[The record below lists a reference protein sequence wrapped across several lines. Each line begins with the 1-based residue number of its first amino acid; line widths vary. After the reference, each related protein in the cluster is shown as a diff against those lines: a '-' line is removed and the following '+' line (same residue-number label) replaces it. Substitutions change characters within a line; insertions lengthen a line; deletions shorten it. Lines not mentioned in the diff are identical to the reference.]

1 MTIDFLTKDLTGTA
15 KVFYEQSNLEG
26 KEDYL
31 QYFEGFPTTEQ
42 EEFAQ
47 FLFDLEKAQELTEI
61 DMEIIRLDEA
71 EYMYY
76 TYWRDNRA
84 EQLQLLKDVMKALTK
99 AELVTVERDESSGEY
114 RIEEISAVDAFE
126 EYFIPQHRERLL
138 KHTDHTKEEVEQE
151 ISELLQYS
159 EEDKEDELWYEMMHG
174 CGVYSISSIVQLI
187 GGKAFEP
194 LFR

>member
-1 MTIDFLTKDLTGTA
+1 MTIDFLTKDLTGAA

-47 FLFDLEKAQELTEI
+47 FLFDLEKAHELTGVE
-61 DMEIIRLDEA
+61 MENVHLDEA
-71 EYMYY
+71 EYTYY
-76 TYWRDNRA
+76 MHWRDNRA
-84 EQLQLLKDVMKALTK
+84 EQLQLLKDVMRALTK
-99 AELVTVERDESSGEY
+99 AELVTVEKDESSGEY

-138 KHTDHTKEEVEQE
+138 KDTDHTEEEIEQK

-159 EEDKEDELWYEMMHG
+159 EEDKEDELWYQMMHG
-174 CGVYSISSIVQLI
+174 CGIYNISSIVQLT

-194 LFR
+194 LF